1 MATQQTGPVFRS
13 ERQRE
18 VVEFTCADGANSN
31 GSLWAE
37 QFDAGARL
45 AMRPRGREK
54 RSSHNA
60 QCASLAGRWAATA
73 RRDDPLL
80 DKAVTHHAYGQLLRA
95 RGDRRNAVTQLRA
108 AHKLLSSA
116 AAEPFVARSASRH
129 GGSWAMPSCELA
141 RHRGAT
147 PGPFLQ
153 CEVRFRASKM
163 ALKGVSATRRNLDN
177 PARRTTSRSLASPAC
192 APRTVSRSWAMALG
206 VHSIVDKP

>member
-18 VVEFTCADGANSN
+18 VVEFTCADGADSN

-73 RRDDPLL
+73 SAMTHCWTRPLPTMPT
-80 DKAVTHHAYGQLLRA
+80 A
-95 RGDRRNAVTQLRA
+95 NCC
-108 AHKLLSSA
+108 
-116 AAEPFVARSASRH
+116 EP
-129 GGSWAMPSCELA
+129 
-141 RHRGAT
+141 
-147 PGPFLQ
+147 
-153 CEVRFRASKM
+153 EVI
-163 ALKGVSATRRNLDN
+163 VATR
-177 PARRTTSRSLASPAC
+177 
-192 APRTVSRSWAMALG
+192 
-206 VHSIVDKP
+206 